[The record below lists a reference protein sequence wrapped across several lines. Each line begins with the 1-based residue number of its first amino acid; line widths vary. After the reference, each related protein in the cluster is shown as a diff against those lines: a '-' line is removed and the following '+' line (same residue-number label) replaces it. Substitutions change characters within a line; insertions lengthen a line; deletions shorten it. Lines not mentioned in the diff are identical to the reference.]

1 MSDQQAGMASQAH
14 QPFADRLARAKAKG
28 VTLATRIHLPEA
40 AAASFRLDGVERA
53 LRRLDI
59 PVRVLTSQPPA
70 DGPKPEDPQGVSV
83 SRWPV
88 LRDKSGYLRGYVPYM
103 SFDLPLFGRL
113 LAAKKPAVLLVEP
126 PPTTGVVVRAVTTL
140 RRIPYVW
147 YAPDVW
153 SDATVSTGVS
163 PAVAKAV
170 QLMESFA
177 MRGAKAVIAVNDGVA
192 IRARQLGA
200 RRVEVVNN
208 GIDTDRFTPVSGH
221 IGAAHG
227 VTGPYFIYAGTASE
241 WQGADIF
248 MEAFKQVRA
257 QVPQAQLVFIGKGS
271 HWPVLTELAEQIND
285 ACSAQTPAA
294 LVLPPQDPRS
304 AAAWQSDAVV
314 ALVSIKPGQGYD
326 FAYPTKVLS
335 ALACATPVIYA
346 GLGPV
351 VKEVRSQDLGWAV
364 DYRVDEVAQ
373 AMLAALKRAQSPQT
387 PKWRQQLRKWV
398 VENRSQR
405 AAADAVARVIVD
417 VIR

>member
-1 MSDQQAGMASQAH
+1 MSDQQTGEQR
-14 QPFADRLARAKAKG
+14 QPFADKLARAKAKG

-113 LAAKKPAVLLVEP
+113 LAAKKPSVLLVEP

-208 GIDTDRFTPVSGH
+208 GIDTDRFTPVYGH

-257 QVPQAQLVFIGKGS
+257 QHPQAQLVFIGKGS
-271 HWPVLTELAEQIND
+271 HWPVLTELAEQNINGVAISSD
-285 ACSAQTPAA
+285 ASKLLSTVIEGNQKKYPELGVFGLSGNMLAGKPAA
-294 LVLPPQDPRS
+294 TSPEVARDHKTKLVLGDWSQLLLGFAGVAEWRVHTAGDFDNTGKDLAGHNQIGIRMELPFGFQILDTK
-304 AAAWQSDAVV
+304 AFAVV
-314 ALVSIKPGQGYD
+314 K
-326 FAYPTKVLS
+326 
-335 ALACATPVIYA
+335 
-346 GLGPV
+346 
-351 VKEVRSQDLGWAV
+351 
-364 DYRVDEVAQ
+364 
-373 AMLAALKRAQSPQT
+373 AA
-387 PKWRQQLRKWV
+387 
-398 VENRSQR
+398 
-405 AAADAVARVIVD
+405 
-417 VIR
+417 